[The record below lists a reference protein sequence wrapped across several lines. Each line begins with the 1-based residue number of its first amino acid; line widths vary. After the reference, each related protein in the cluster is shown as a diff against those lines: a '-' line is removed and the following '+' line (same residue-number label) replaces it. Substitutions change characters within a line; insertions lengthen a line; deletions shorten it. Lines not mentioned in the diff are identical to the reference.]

1 MDKTIS
7 TMSPQ
12 EFETMV
18 EQAIDRRMQVWLT
31 QLFDALGGFKE
42 EDNAPLQPDFTV
54 ALERSI
60 EQARAGNVIDIN
72 DFRKS
77 LANG

>member
-1 MDKTIS
+1 MEKTIS

-31 QLFDALGGFKE
+31 QLLDALGDSGE
-42 EDNAPLQPDFTV
+42 GNNVPLQPDFV
-54 ALERSI
+54 AALERSI
-60 EQARAGNVIDIN
+60 EQARAGNVTDLYE
-72 DFRKS
+72 FRRS
-77 LANG
+77 LADG